1 MSRPSTTDLT
11 SDHPLALLA
20 RTHWLLPTPSKL
32 PTAIPE
38 LWSAIQTS
46 SEPQFSLLLLEQ
58 LQALERYLW
67 PTYHN
72 DTSSNQHVLLL
83 VLLVNVKVKEHLPS
97 WVLLASRAEEFSGLF
112 RRVLG
117 LSLDVSLDI
126 AQRREVLVFLV
137 NAFQSLDQGIVRK
150 ECAAL
155 VSVGVWTNLHSETA
169 REEKLSKSLQLQ
181 KAWRASGKKYDS
193 ASPPDQARL
202 RFERS
207 WLYSL
212 LLDFL
217 DRLYDAEASKDT
229 RQENLLYCERFLE
242 LLCDLLSQLPTRRYV
257 ATLLQDLNL
266 IPAIKL
272 SPLYQDGD
280 ESALLREMLGLLSHY
295 ASFPIDDQTGKQLSR
310 ADHDAA
316 HNGQIAKLQNVA
328 LKLHPEKLKI
338 LVLANYG
345 SLSSREELLGH
356 TKILSS
362 PELVDLCS
370 ALGLRTT
377 YPEKSNITLDR
388 SFYEEVLAATI
399 SEDQRHYTDTLAST
413 PILPTE
419 QSLYAP
425 ALLRLDSYTGD
436 HPLAIPKQNLQYLS
450 LPDLLFRSFT
460 LARIEALSSLRAH
473 IGSVLKT
480 LSPRMGGGVLRWDG
494 FSKMA
499 IPITKPAVI
508 STLPAEVGEE
518 APAEVQVEVS
528 LDVSKLQEGVRR
540 EWEELRQGEVVYL
553 VGVQPVEK
561 EKKGEA
567 KGQTMLMF
575 EPAERAGVKVLRCG
589 IVVGVLD
596 DKGRMLRRDDG
607 DGGEIN
613 GSAGGSGGRP
623 RQRRLLLKLD
633 AEAYKTDLDSVT
645 AGGKDVYDSI
655 NLIIRRRPRE
665 NNFKPVLESLRQL
678 ALTPELPVP
687 NWLQEVL
694 LGYGDPAG
702 ASYKRLEGRLRKVDY
717 RDTFLDWGHLVEGVG
732 GKGIEVGGEAD
743 GSFGPPYVLE
753 SSASPT
759 AEVTSVVGG
768 RASKKRRRDQEDGVA
783 RQEQAETLRVTTYK
797 PVNEGPYAGDVPK
810 KNGIRFTPTQIE
822 AITSGVQPGLTV
834 IVGPPGTGKTDVVT
848 QIVSLLY
855 RNFPGQRILVV
866 AQSNQALNQLFQKI
880 VGVGIE
886 QRHLLRL
893 GHGEAGLEL
902 GQGGGD
908 LGFGKAGRVE
918 SFMERGLGLLG
929 EVQRLA
935 QSLGAVGHHGGSCE
949 TASYFE
955 EVFVRPGWKRFWDGV
970 EGGVE
975 DVGSVFPFG
984 GFFSDAPQPLFR
996 PEMSREECI
1005 EVAKGCERH
1014 IGKIFEELAAI
1025 RPFEILKREKEKA
1038 DYLLVSQ
1045 ARIVAMT
1052 ATHAAMKRREIA
1064 GLGFRYE
1071 NVVVEEA
1078 AQVTEAEG
1086 FVPFVM
1092 QDGKN
1097 GGAGLQRVVLVGDHL
1112 QNSPVVQNA
1121 ALRGYGNLEQSLF
1134 QRLMRLGVPHVV
1146 LDAQGRSR
1154 PSIAELVKWRYPRLT
1169 NLPFTSTAPEF
1180 ARANAGFRFEYQF
1193 IEVGEYKGQ
1202 GETEPT
1208 PHFVQNLGEAE
1219 YAVALFQYMRL
1230 LGYPAEKISILCTYA
1245 GQRALIRDVL
1255 GHRCKGNRLFGMPG
1269 WVGTVDKYQ
1278 GEQNDY
1284 VILSLV
1290 RTKGP
1295 GYLRDVRRLTVA
1307 LSRARLGLYVLGRR
1321 EVFESSLELR
1331 EAFGVLFERGQKLGL
1346 VTGEMWPAER
1356 GVGDEVEGTVMEGVE
1371 HLGQYV
1377 YEMTQAKVKAL
1388 KEGGGVLPPPAIA
1401 GRVEDEEEGEGDEEE
1416 EVVVGELEELEDEDV
1431 DAMA

>member
-11 SDHPLALLA
+11 GDHPLALLA
-20 RTHWLLPTPSKL
+20 RKHWLVSKPAKI
-32 PTAIPE
+32 PTAVSE
-38 LWSAIQTS
+38 LWEATQG
-46 SEPQFSLLLLEQ
+46 EDHEFALLLLEQ

-97 WVLLASRAEEFSGLF
+97 WVLLAGRPEEFAGLF

-117 LSLDVSLDI
+117 LSLDVSLPTS
-126 AQRREVLVFLV
+126 QRTEVLVFLV

-150 ECAAL
+150 ECASL
-155 VSVGVWTNLHSETA
+155 VSVGVWTNLHSESA

-181 KAWRASGKKYDS
+181 KAWRASGKKFDT

-207 WLYSL
+207 WLYTL

-217 DRLYDAEASKDT
+217 DRLYDGAASKDT

-257 ATLLQDLNL
+257 STLLADLNL

-280 ESALLREMLGLLSHY
+280 ESALLREMLGLLSLY
-295 ASFPIDDQTGKQLSR
+295 SCFPIDDQTGKQLSR

-356 TKILSS
+356 TKVLSD
-362 PELVDLCS
+362 PELVELCS
-370 ALGLRTT
+370 QLGLRTV
-377 YPEKSNITLDR
+377 YPEKSGITLDR
-388 SFYEEVLAATI
+388 PFFEEVLASSI
-399 SEDQRHYTDTLAST
+399 SGQQEYYTDALAATS
-413 PILPTE
+413 ILPTE
-419 QSLYAP
+419 TSLYAP
-425 ALLRLDSYTGD
+425 TLLRLDSYTGD
-436 HPLAIPKQNLQYLS
+436 RPLAIPKQNLQYLS

-460 LARIEALSSLRAH
+460 LARIEALSSLRSH

-494 FSKMA
+494 FSKFA
-499 IPITKPAVI
+499 IPVSKPAVI
-508 STLPAEVGEE
+508 STLPARVGEE
-518 APAEVQVEVS
+518 APAEVQVEVA

-553 VGVQPVEK
+553 VGVQPMEK
-561 EKKGEA
+561 DKKGEA
-567 KGQTMLMF
+567 KGQQTMLTS
-575 EPAERAGVKVLRCG
+575 AERAGVKVLRCG

-596 DKGRMLRRDDG
+596 DKGRMLRHEDG
-607 DGGEIN
+607 EVNGG
-613 GSAGGSGGRP
+613 AGGSGGRP
-623 RQRRLLLKLD
+623 RQRRLLLRLD
-633 AEAYKTDLDSVT
+633 ASAYQTDQARIA
-645 AGGKDVYDSI
+645 AGGKDIYDSI
-655 NLIIRRRPRE
+655 NLVIRRRPRE

-678 ALTPELPVP
+678 ALTPDLPVP
-687 NWLQEVL
+687 SWLQEVL

-702 ASYKRLEGRLRKVDY
+702 ASYKRLEGRLRRVDY

-732 GKGIEVGGEAD
+732 GKRIEVGGEAD
-743 GSFGPPYVLE
+743 GSFGAPYVLE
-753 SSASPT
+753 SVAGVEET
-759 AEVTSVVGG
+759 TRVAG
-768 RASKKRRRDQEDGVA
+768 RPSKKRRRDHQDDGVA
-783 RQEQAETLRVTTYK
+783 REGGGDQGETLRVTTYK
-797 PVNEGPYAGDVPK
+797 PENTGPYVEDIPK
-810 KNGIRFTPTQIE
+810 KNTIRFTPTQIE
-822 AITSGVQPGLTV
+822 AITSGAQPGLTV

-855 RNFPGQRILVV
+855 HNHPGQRTLVI

-880 VGVGIE
+880 VALDID

-893 GHGEAGLEL
+893 GHGEAGLEV
-902 GQGGGD
+902 GEGS
-908 LGFGKAGRVE
+908 FGKAGRVE
-918 SFMERGLGLLG
+918 SFMERGMGLLG

-935 QSLGAVGHHGGSCE
+935 GSLGAVGHHGGSCE

-955 EVFVRPGWKRFWDGV
+955 EVYVRPGWKRFWDEV
-970 EGGVE
+970 EGGA
-975 DVGSVFPFG
+975 DIATVFPFG
-984 GFFSDAPQPLFR
+984 GFFADAPQPLFSA
-996 PEMSREECI
+996 EMSREECV
-1005 EVAKGCERH
+1005 EVARGCERH

-1097 GGAGLQRVVLVGDHL
+1097 GGGLQRVVLVGDHL

-1180 ARANAGFRFEYQF
+1180 VRANAGFRFEYQF
-1193 IEVGEYKGQ
+1193 VEVGEYKGQ

-1255 GHRCKGNRLFGMPG
+1255 THRCKGNRLFGMPG

-1356 GVGDEVEGTVMEGVE
+1356 GVGDEVEGTEMEGVE

-1377 YEMTQAKVKAL
+1377 YEMTQAKIKAL

-1401 GRVEDEEEGEGDEEE
+1401 GRVEDEDEGEENEE
-1416 EVVVGELEELEDEDV
+1416 EVVGGEVEELEDEDV

>member
-11 SDHPLALLA
+11 GDHPLALLA
-20 RTHWLLPTPSKL
+20 RKHWLVSKPSKL
-32 PTAIPE
+32 PSAIPE
-38 LWSAIQTS
+38 LWEAIQGE
-46 SEPQFSLLLLEQ
+46 EPQYALLLLEQ

-83 VLLVNVKVKEHLPS
+83 VLLVNTKVKEHLPS
-97 WVLLASRAEEFSGLF
+97 WELFAGRAEEFSGLF

-117 LSLDVSLDI
+117 LSLDVSLPT
-126 AQRREVLVFLV
+126 AQRTEVLVFLV

-150 ECAAL
+150 ECASL
-155 VSVGVWTNLHSETA
+155 VSVGVWTNLHSETVRA
-169 REEKLSKSLQLQ
+169 ERLAKSLQLQ
-181 KAWRASGKKYDS
+181 KAWRASGKKFDS
-193 ASPPDQARL
+193 ASLPDQARL

-207 WLYSL
+207 WLYTL

-217 DRLYDAEASKDT
+217 DRLYDAKASKDT

-257 ATLLQDLNL
+257 ATLLQDLNV

-280 ESALLREMLGLLSHY
+280 ESALLREMLQLLSHY

-316 HNGQIAKLQNVA
+316 HNGQIARLQNVA

-356 TKILSS
+356 TKVLSDA
-362 PELVDLCS
+362 ELADLCS
-370 ALGLRTT
+370 HLSLRTS

-388 SFYEEVLAATI
+388 AFCEEVLASTI
-399 SEDQRHYTDTLAST
+399 SREQEHYTDTLAST

-436 HPLAIPKQNLQYLS
+436 RPLAIPKQNLQYLS

-473 IGSVLKT
+473 ISSVLKT
-480 LSPRMGGGVLRWDG
+480 LSPRMGGGQLRWDG
-494 FSKMA
+494 FSKFA
-499 IPITKPAVI
+499 IPVSKPAVI
-508 STLPAEVGEE
+508 STLPAKVGEE

-540 EWEELRQGEVVYL
+540 EWEELRMGEVVYL
-553 VGVQPVEK
+553 VGVQPIEK
-561 EKKGEA
+561 ETKGEA
-567 KGQTMLMF
+567 KGQTMLTS
-575 EPAERAGVKVLRCG
+575 AERAGMKVLRCG

-613 GSAGGSGGRP
+613 GSAGGGGRP

-633 AEAYKTDLDSVT
+633 AEAYKTDQARIA
-645 AGGKDVYDSI
+645 AGGKDVYDAI
-655 NLIIRRRPRE
+655 NLVIRRRPRE

-678 ALTPELPVP
+678 ALTPDLPVP
-687 NWLQEVL
+687 SWLQEVL

-743 GSFGPPYVLE
+743 GSFGAPYVLE
-753 SSASPT
+753 SSVAGGEER
-759 AEVTSVVGG
+759 AGVGA
-768 RASKKRRRDQEDGVA
+768 RPSKKRRRDQEDGVA
-783 RQEQAETLRVTTYK
+783 RQEAGEGETLRATTYK
-797 PVNEGPYAGDVPK
+797 PVNEGPYPGDVPK

-822 AITSGVQPGLTV
+822 AITSGAQPGLTV

-855 RNFPGQRILVV
+855 HNHPGQRTLVI

-880 VGVGIE
+880 VALDID

-893 GHGEAGLEL
+893 GHGEAGLEV
-902 GQGGGD
+902 GEGS
-908 LGFGKAGRVE
+908 FGKAGRVE

-935 QSLGAVGHHGGSCE
+935 GSLGAVGHHGRSCE

-970 EGGVE
+970 EGGA
-975 DVGSVFPFG
+975 DIATVFPFG
-984 GFFSDAPQPLFR
+984 GYFSDAPQPLFSA
-996 PEMSREECI
+996 EMSREECI
-1005 EVAKGCERH
+1005 EVTRGCERH

-1097 GGAGLQRVVLVGDHL
+1097 GGGLQRVVLVGDHL

-1169 NLPFTSTAPEF
+1169 NLPFTSTALEF
-1180 ARANAGFRFEYQF
+1180 VRANAGFRHEYQF

-1255 GHRCKGNRLFGMPG
+1255 THRCKGNRLLGMPG

-1346 VTGEMWPAER
+1346 VTGELWPAER
-1356 GVGDEVEGTVMEGVE
+1356 AVGDDIEGTEMEGVE

-1401 GRVEDEEEGEGDEEE
+1401 GRVEDEDEGEENEEE
-1416 EVVVGELEELEDEDV
+1416 ADGGEVGEFEDEDV

>member
-1 MSRPSTTDLT
+1 MSRPTTTDLT
-11 SDHPLALLA
+11 GDHPLALLA
-20 RTHWLLPTPSKL
+20 RKYWLLPKPSKL
-32 PTAIPE
+32 PTAVPE
-38 LWSAIQTS
+38 LWEATQ
-46 SEPQFSLLLLEQ
+46 SEEHEFALLLLEQ

-83 VLLVNVKVKEHLPS
+83 VLLVNTKVKEHLPS
-97 WVLLASRAEEFSGLF
+97 WELFAGRPEEFAGLF

-117 LSLDVSLDI
+117 LSLDVSLPI
-126 AQRREVLVFLV
+126 AQRTEVLVFLV

-150 ECAAL
+150 ECAPL
-155 VSVGVWTNLHSETA
+155 VSVGTWTNLHSETA

-181 KAWRASGKKYDS
+181 KAWRANGKKFDT

-207 WLYSL
+207 WLYTL

-217 DRLYDAEASKDT
+217 DRLYDSEASKDP
-229 RQENLLYCERFLE
+229 RQANFLYSERFLE

-257 ATLLQDLNL
+257 ATLLLDLNL

-310 ADHDAA
+310 ADHDSA
-316 HNGQIAKLQNVA
+316 HSGQIAKLQNVA

-356 TKILSS
+356 TKILSDA
-362 PELVDLCS
+362 ELVDLCYH
-370 ALGLRTT
+370 LGLRTT
-377 YPEKSNITLDR
+377 YPPSSSNLVLDR
-388 SFYEEVLAATI
+388 AFFEEVLASTI
-399 SEDQRHYTDTLAST
+399 SREQEYYTDTLAST

-419 QSLYAP
+419 TSLYAP
-425 ALLRLDSYTGD
+425 ASLRLDSYTGS

-473 IGSVLKT
+473 ISSVLKQ
-480 LSPRMGGGVLRWDG
+480 LSPRMGGGILRWDG
-494 FSKMA
+494 FSKFA
-499 IPITKPAVI
+499 IPVSKPAVI
-508 STLPAEVGEE
+508 STLPAKVGEE
-518 APAEVQVEVS
+518 APAEVQVEVA

-553 VGVQPVEK
+553 VGVQPIEK
-561 EKKGEA
+561 EKKGDA
-567 KGQTMLMF
+567 KRGQSLLTS
-575 EPAERAGVKVLRCG
+575 AERAGVKVLRCG

-607 DGGEIN
+607 DGGESLVN
-613 GSAGGSGGRP
+613 GGGGGRP

-633 AEAYKTDLDSVT
+633 AEAYKSDLARVA

-655 NLIIRRRPRE
+655 NLVIRRRPRE

-678 ALTPELPVP
+678 ALTQDLPVP
-687 NWLQEVL
+687 SWLQEVL
-694 LGYGDPAG
+694 LGYGDPAS

-743 GSFGPPYVLE
+743 GSFGAPYVLE
-753 SSASPT
+753 S
-759 AEVTSVVGG
+759 VNSVEATPVST
-768 RASKKRRRDQEDGVA
+768 RPSKKRRRDQQDDGVV
-783 RQEQAETLRVTTYK
+783 REGEGETLRVTTYK
-797 PVNEGPYAGDVPK
+797 PVNEGPYAGDVAK

-822 AITSGVQPGLTV
+822 AITSGAQPGLTV

-855 RNFPGQRILVV
+855 HNHPGQRTLVV
-866 AQSNQALNQLFQKI
+866 AQSNQALNQLFGKI

-893 GHGEAGLEL
+893 GHGEAGLEV
-902 GQGGGD
+902 GEGS
-908 LGFGKAGRVE
+908 FGKAGRVE
-918 SFMERGLGLLG
+918 SFMERGVGLLG

-935 QSLGAVGHHGGSCE
+935 GSLGAVGFHGGSCE

-955 EVFVRPGWKRFWDGV
+955 EVYVRPGWKRFWDVV

-984 GFFSDAPQPLFR
+984 GFFADAPQPLF
-996 PEMSREECI
+996 PPGASREECI
-1005 EVAKGCERH
+1005 EVARGCERH

-1097 GGAGLQRVVLVGDHL
+1097 GGGGLQRVVLVGDHL

-1180 ARANAGFRFEYQF
+1180 VRANAGFRFEYQF
-1193 IEVGEYKGQ
+1193 VEVGEYKGQ

-1255 GHRCKGNRLFGMPG
+1255 THRCKGNRLFGMPG

-1356 GVGDEVEGTVMEGVE
+1356 GVGDEVEGTEMEGVE

-1377 YEMTQAKVKAL
+1377 YEMTQAKIKAL

-1401 GRVEDEEEGEGDEEE
+1401 GRVEDEEEGEADEEE
-1416 EVVVGELEELEDEDV
+1416 AVGGEVEELEDEDV

>member
-1 MSRPSTTDLT
+1 MSPPSTTDLT
-11 SDHPLALLA
+11 GDHPLALLA
-20 RTHWLLPTPSKL
+20 RQHWLLPKPSKL
-32 PTAIPE
+32 PTALPE
-38 LWSAIQTS
+38 LWFAFQS
-46 SEPQFSLLLLEQ
+46 SEEPQFSLLLLEQ

-97 WVLLASRAEEFSGLF
+97 WELFVSRAEEFSGLF

-117 LSLDVSLDI
+117 LSLDGSLDI

-150 ECAAL
+150 ECAPL
-155 VSVGVWTNLHSETA
+155 VSVGTWTNLHSETV

-207 WLYSL
+207 WLYTL

-257 ATLLQDLNL
+257 ATLLKDLNL

-280 ESALLREMLGLLSHY
+280 ETALLREMLGLLSHY
-295 ASFPIDDQTGKQLSR
+295 AHFPIDDQTGKQLSR
-310 ADHDAA
+310 AEHDAA
-316 HNGQIAKLQNVA
+316 HNSQIARLQNVA

-356 TKILSS
+356 TKILSDAQ
-362 PELVDLCS
+362 LVDLCS
-370 ALGLRTT
+370 KLGLRTT
-377 YPEKSNITLDR
+377 YPKKSNITLDR

-399 SEDQRHYTDTLAST
+399 SGDQQHYTDTLAST

-436 HPLAIPKQNLQYLS
+436 RPLAIPKQNLQYLS

-460 LARIEALSSLRAH
+460 LARIEALSSLRSH
-473 IGSVLKT
+473 IGAVLKT

-508 STLPAEVGEE
+508 STLPARVGEE
-518 APAEVQVEVS
+518 APAEVQVEVC

-553 VGVQPVEK
+553 LAVQPVEK
-561 EKKGEA
+561 EKRDEGKG
-567 KGQTMLMF
+567 KQNLLTLTS
-575 EPAERAGVKVLRCG
+575 AERAGVKVLRCG
-589 IVVGVLD
+589 VVVGVLD

-607 DGGEIN
+607 DGGESLVN
-613 GSAGGSGGRP
+613 GGGGGGGGRP
-623 RQRRLLLKLD
+623 RQRRLLLRLD
-633 AEAYKTDLDSVT
+633 AGAYKTDLDRVA

-655 NLIIRRRPRE
+655 NLVIRRRPRE

-678 ALTPELPVP
+678 ALTPDLPVP
-687 NWLQEVL
+687 SWLQEVL

-753 SSASPT
+753 SSVGPA
-759 AEVTSVVGG
+759 AEVTSV
-768 RASKKRRRDQEDGVA
+768 RPSKKRRRDQQDDSVA
-783 RQEQAETLRVTTYK
+783 RQESDGGETLRVTTYK
-797 PVNEGPYAGDVPK
+797 PDNEGPYAGDVAK
-810 KNGIRFTPTQIE
+810 KNEVRFTPTQIE

-848 QIVSLLY
+848 QIVSLIY
-855 RNFPGQRILVV
+855 RNFPGQRTLVV
-866 AQSNQALNQLFQKI
+866 AQSNQALNQLFGKI
-880 VGVGIE
+880 VGVGVE
-886 QRHLLRL
+886 RRHVLRL
-893 GHGEAGLEL
+893 GHGEAALDL
-902 GQGGGD
+902 GQGEGS
-908 LGFGKAGRVE
+908 FGKAGRVE
-918 SFMERGLGLLG
+918 SFMERGVGLLG

-935 QSLGAVGHHGGSCE
+935 GSLGAVGHHGGSCE

-955 EVFVRPGWKRFWDGV
+955 EVFVRPGWKRFWDWV
-970 EGGVE
+970 EGGA
-975 DVGSVFPFG
+975 DVANVFPFS
-984 GFFSDAPQPLFR
+984 GFFADAPQPLFR
-996 PEMSREECI
+996 PEMSREECV
-1005 EVAKGCERH
+1005 EVARGCERH

-1097 GGAGLQRVVLVGDHL
+1097 GGDGLQRVVLVGDHL

-1180 ARANAGFRFEYQF
+1180 VRANAGFRFEYQF
-1193 IEVGEYKGQ
+1193 VEVGEYKGQ

-1255 GHRCKGNRLFGMPG
+1255 THRCKGNRLFGMPG

-1356 GVGDEVEGTVMEGVE
+1356 GVGDEVEGTEMEGVE

-1388 KEGGGVLPPPAIA
+1388 KEGDGVLPPPAIA
-1401 GRVEDEEEGEGDEEE
+1401 GRVEDEDEGEEDEEE
-1416 EVVVGELEELEDEDV
+1416 AVGGELEELEDEDV

>member
-11 SDHPLALLA
+11 GDHPLALLA
-20 RTHWLLPTPSKL
+20 RRNWLVSKPSRT
-32 PTAIPE
+32 PTAVPE
-38 LWSAIQTS
+38 LWEATQG
-46 SEPQFSLLLLEQ
+46 SESEFSLLLLEQ

-67 PTYHN
+67 PIYHN

-83 VLLVNVKVKEHLPS
+83 VLLLNTKVKEHLPS
-97 WVLLASRAEEFSGLF
+97 WELFAGRPVEFAGLF

-117 LSLDVSLDI
+117 LSLDVSLAT
-126 AQRREVLVFLV
+126 AQRTEVLVFLV

-150 ECAAL
+150 ECASL

-181 KAWRASGKKYDS
+181 KAWRASGKKYDI
-193 ASPPDQARL
+193 APPQDQARL

-207 WLYSL
+207 WLYAL

-217 DRLYDAEASKDT
+217 DRLYDAEASKDK

-242 LLCDLLSQLPTRRYV
+242 LLCDLLSQLPTRRYIS
-257 ATLLQDLNL
+257 TLLQDLNL

-295 ASFPIDDQTGKQLSR
+295 AYFPIDDQTGKQLSR
-310 ADHDAA
+310 AEHDSA
-316 HNGQIAKLQNVA
+316 HNSQIARLQNVA
-328 LKLHPEKLKI
+328 LKLHPDKLKI

-356 TKILSS
+356 TKVLSDA
-362 PELVDLCS
+362 ELVDLCS

-377 YPEKSNITLDR
+377 YPPSCANLVLDR
-388 SFYEEVLAATI
+388 AFH
-399 SEDQRHYTDTLAST
+399 EDILAST
-413 PILPTE
+413 ISREQGYYTDALATTPVLPTE
-419 QSLYAP
+419 ASLYVP
-425 ALLRLDSYTGD
+425 SLLRLDEYTGAR
-436 HPLAIPKQNLQYLS
+436 PLAIPKQNLQYLC
-450 LPDLLFRSFT
+450 LPDLLYRSFT

-480 LSPRMGGGVLRWDG
+480 LSPRMGGGILRWDG
-494 FSKMA
+494 FSKFA
-499 IPITKPAVI
+499 IPVSKPAVI
-508 STLPAEVGEE
+508 STLPAKVGEE

-553 VGVQPVEK
+553 VGVQPIEK
-561 EKKGEA
+561 EKKGDA
-567 KGQTMLMF
+567 KGGQSLLAS
-575 EPAERAGVKVLRCG
+575 AERAGVKVLRCG

-607 DGGEIN
+607 DGGE
-613 GSAGGSGGRP
+613 SLVSGGGGGGGGGGRP

-633 AEAYKTDLDSVT
+633 AEAYKSDLDRVA
-645 AGGKDVYDSI
+645 AGGRDIYDSI
-655 NLIIRRRPRE
+655 NLVIRRRPRE
-665 NNFKPVLESLRQL
+665 NNFKPVLDSLRQL
-678 ALTPELPVP
+678 ALTPDLPVP
-687 NWLQEVL
+687 SWLQEVL
-694 LGYGDPAG
+694 LGYGDPAS
-702 ASYKRLEGRLRKVDY
+702 ASYRRLEGRLRKVDY

-732 GKGIEVGGEAD
+732 GKRLEVGGEAD
-743 GSFGPPYVLE
+743 GSFGAPYVLE
-753 SSASPT
+753 SSVSPT
-759 AEVTSVVGG
+759 AEVTSGGG
-768 RASKKRRRDQEDGVA
+768 RPSKKRRRDQEDGVA
-783 RQEQAETLRVTTYK
+783 REGAGDQGETLRVTTYK
-797 PVNEGPYAGDVPK
+797 PVNEGPYPGDVAK
-810 KNGIRFTPTQIE
+810 RNAIRFTPTQIE
-822 AITSGVQPGLTV
+822 AITSGAQPGLTV

-855 RNFPGQRILVV
+855 HNHPGQRTLVV

-880 VGVGIE
+880 VALDID

-893 GHGEAGLEL
+893 GHGE
-902 GQGGGD
+902 GD
-908 LGFGKAGRVE
+908 LTAGEGSFGKAGRVE
-918 SFMERGLGLLG
+918 SFMERGVGLLG

-935 QSLGAVGHHGGSCE
+935 ENLGAVGFHGGSCE
-949 TASYFE
+949 TADYFE
-955 EVFVRPGWKRFWDGV
+955 GVYVRPGWKRFWDAV

-984 GFFSDAPQPLFR
+984 GYFSDAPQPLFR

-1005 EVAKGCERH
+1005 EVARGCERH

-1097 GGAGLQRVVLVGDHL
+1097 GGGLQRVVLVGDHL

-1121 ALRGYGNLEQSLF
+1121 ALRGYGKLEQSLF
-1134 QRLMRLGVPHVV
+1134 QRLSRLGVPHVV

-1154 PSIAELVKWRYPRLT
+1154 PSIAQLVKWRYPRLT

-1180 ARANAGFRFEYQF
+1180 VRANAGFRHEYQF
-1193 IEVGEYKGQ
+1193 IEVGEYKGE

-1255 GHRCKGNRLFGMPG
+1255 THRCKGNRLFGMPG

-1331 EAFGVLFERGQKLGL
+1331 EAFGGLFERGQKLGL

-1356 GVGDEVEGTVMEGVE
+1356 GMGDEVEGTEMEGVE

-1377 YEMTQAKVKAL
+1377 YEMTQAKIKAL

-1401 GRVEDEEEGEGDEEE
+1401 GRVEDEEEGEADEDEAVGG
-1416 EVVVGELEELEDEDV
+1416 EVEELEDEDV

>member
-11 SDHPLALLA
+11 GDQPLALLA
-20 RTHWLLPTPSKL
+20 RKHWLVSKPSKT
-32 PTAIPE
+32 PTAVPE
-38 LWSAIQTS
+38 LWEATQGEE
-46 SEPQFSLLLLEQ
+46 SEYSLLLLEQ

-83 VLLVNVKVKEHLPS
+83 VLLVNTKVEEHLPS
-97 WVLLASRAEEFSGLF
+97 WELFARRSEEFAGLF

-117 LSLDVSLDI
+117 LSLDVSLPT
-126 AQRREVLVFLV
+126 AQRTEVLVFLV

-150 ECAAL
+150 ECASL
-155 VSVGVWTNLHSETA
+155 VSVGVWTNLHSETV

-181 KAWRASGKKYDS
+181 KAWRASGKKFNT
-193 ASPPDQARL
+193 ASPQDQARL

-207 WLYSL
+207 WLYTL

-217 DRLYDAEASKDT
+217 DRLYDAEASKDI

-242 LLCDLLSQLPTRRYV
+242 LLCDLLSQLPTRRYI

-295 ASFPIDDQTGKQLSR
+295 AHFPIDDQTGKQLSR
-310 ADHDAA
+310 AEYEAA

-328 LKLHPEKLKI
+328 LKLHPERLKI

-356 TKILSS
+356 TKVLSDD
-362 PELVDLCS
+362 ELVELCS
-370 ALGLRTT
+370 HLGLRTT

-388 SFYEEVLAATI
+388 PFFEEM
-399 SEDQRHYTDTLAST
+399 LAST
-413 PILPTE
+413 ISREQEYYTDELAGTAILPTE
-419 QSLYAP
+419 ASLYAP
-425 ALLRLDSYTGD
+425 ALLRLDEYSGAR
-436 HPLAIPKQNLQYLS
+436 PLAIPKQNLQYLS
-450 LPDLLFRSFT
+450 LGDLLYRSFT
-460 LARIEALSSLRAH
+460 LARIEALSSLRSH

-480 LSPRMGGGVLRWDG
+480 LSPRMGGGILRWDG
-494 FSKMA
+494 FSKFA
-499 IPITKPAVI
+499 IPVGKPAVI
-508 STLPAEVGEE
+508 STLPAKVGEE
-518 APAEVQVEVS
+518 GVSEVQVEVA

-540 EWEELRQGEVVYL
+540 EWEELRMGEVVYL
-553 VGVQPVEK
+553 VGVQPIEK
-561 EKKGEA
+561 ENKSEVKG
-567 KGQTMLMF
+567 KQTLLTS
-575 EPAERAGVKVLRCG
+575 AERAGVKVLRCG

-607 DGGEIN
+607 DGGESLVN
-613 GSAGGSGGRP
+613 GGGGRP

-633 AEAYKTDLDSVT
+633 AEAYKSDLARVA

-655 NLIIRRRPRE
+655 NLVIRRRPRE

-678 ALTPELPVP
+678 ALTPDLPVP
-687 NWLQEVL
+687 SWLQEVL

-702 ASYKRLEGRLRKVDY
+702 ASYKRLEGRLRKVDC

-753 SSASPT
+753 SS
-759 AEVTSVVGG
+759 VVGG
-768 RASKKRRRDQEDGVA
+768 GEGERVGARPSKKRRRDHQDDGVA
-783 RQEQAETLRVTTYK
+783 REEGGETLRVTTYK
-797 PVNEGPYAGDVPK
+797 PEDTGPYPGDVPK
-810 KNGIRFTPTQIE
+810 RNTIRFTPTQIE
-822 AITSGVQPGLTV
+822 AITSGAQPGLTV

-855 RNFPGQRILVV
+855 HNHPGQRTLVI
-866 AQSNQALNQLFQKI
+866 AQSNQALNQLFGKI

-893 GHGEAGLEL
+893 GHGEAGLEV
-902 GQGGGD
+902 GEGS
-908 LGFGKAGRVE
+908 FGKAGRVE
-918 SFMERGLGLLG
+918 SFMERGVGLLG

-970 EGGVE
+970 EGGA
-975 DVGSVFPFG
+975 DVAGGFPFG
-984 GFFSDAPQPLFR
+984 GFFADAPQPLFSA
-996 PEMSREECI
+996 EMSREECI
-1005 EVAKGCERH
+1005 EVARGCERH

-1097 GGAGLQRVVLVGDHL
+1097 GGGGLQRVVLVGDHL

-1154 PSIAELVKWRYPRLT
+1154 PSIAQLVKWRYPRLT

-1180 ARANAGFRFEYQF
+1180 VRANAGFRFEYQF
-1193 IEVGEYKGQ
+1193 VEVGEYKGQ

-1255 GHRCKGNRLFGMPG
+1255 THRCKGNRLFGMPG

-1356 GVGDEVEGTVMEGVE
+1356 GVGDGVEGTEMEGVE

-1401 GRVEDEEEGEGDEEE
+1401 GRIEDEDEGEGDEEE
-1416 EVVVGELEELEDEDV
+1416 AVGGELEELEDEDV